1 MRSELSKNL
10 VIGIFES
17 KAALDVAL
25 ETLRGQGFR
34 NSDVSAFVPDAKS
47 EKHGFAG
54 EPLGWLNEAAELGN
68 LGAKGNVVAA
78 GPLLRAM
85 RSAGTRDKFAPALIG
100 LGVPRFDADFY
111 EVCVKAGKAL
121 LAVHV
126 DEADSAE
133 KARGTLLEAGAQ
145 SISVTENE
153 AEDLPNVGDRPLF
166 ADDLRESV

>member
-1 MRSELSKNL
+1 MRAELSKNL
-10 VIGIFES
+10 VIGVFES
-17 KAALDVAL
+17 KAAIDAAL

-34 NSDVSAFVPDAKS
+34 NSDISAFVPDAKS
-47 EKHGFAG
+47 DQHGFAG
-54 EPLGWLNEAAELGN
+54 EPLGWLNEAAELEY
-68 LGAKGNVVAA
+68 LGAKGNVVAG
-78 GPLLRAM
+78 GPLLRAV
-85 RSAGTRDKFAPALIG
+85 RASGARDKFAPALAG

-126 DEADSAE
+126 DEGDSAA
-133 KARGTLLEAGAQ
+133 KARGTLLGAGAQ

-166 ADDLRESV
+166 ADDMRESV